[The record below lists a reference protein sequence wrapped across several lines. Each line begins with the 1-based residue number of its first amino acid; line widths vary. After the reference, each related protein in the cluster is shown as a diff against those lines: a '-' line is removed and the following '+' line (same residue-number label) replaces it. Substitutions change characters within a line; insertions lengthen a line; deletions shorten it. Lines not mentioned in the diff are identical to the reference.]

1 MNFVVMNEN
10 EDGFE
15 VTAAVPDE
23 ASLEVVQKIVD
34 SFDYSKIEKEDAGE
48 TETET
53 ASETETETETETAS
67 ETETETASETE
78 TVKAT
83 PKK

>member
-15 VTAAVPDE
+15 GTAAVPDE

-34 SFDYSKIEKEDAGE
+34 SFDY
-48 TETET
+48 
-53 ASETETETETETAS
+53 SETETETETETAS